1 MGWHWGILASS
12 GGGSAGAFELI
23 STTVLSTAQAQ
34 ITFNS
39 VPQIYKHLQVRFTAR
54 NSSSA
59 SNQNL
64 AIQFNN
70 TGGTAY
76 ASHRL
81 IGNGTSVSSEAN
93 TSTFYSVY
101 GVTVA
106 NSQTANIFTGGIID
120 VLDYASTTKNTTV
133 RALSGFTGNA
143 SNRIILGS
151 GLFADLSAV
160 SRLDLVMNTGDFM
173 AGSRFSL
180 YGIKG

>member
-1 MGWHWGILASS
+1 MLIPIGFFGAGAAAGAYELIQTSII
-12 GGGSAGAFELI
+12 GSAI
-23 STTVLSTAQAQ
+23 SQV
-34 ITFNS
+34 TFNS
-39 VPQIYKHLQVRFTAR
+39 IPSTYKHLQVRFTAR

-76 ASHRL
+76 SAHRL
-81 IGNGTSVSSEAN
+81 IGNGSSVSSEAN
-93 TSTFYSVY
+93 SSTFYSIF

-120 VLDYASTTKNTTV
+120 VLDYASTSKNTTI
-133 RALSGFTGNA
+133 RALSGFAGSA

-151 GLFADLSAV
+151 GAFANTAAIT
-160 SRLDLVMNTGDFM
+160 RLDLTMNTGDFM
-173 AGSRFSL
+173 VDSRFSL